1 MKSTLEE
8 LYYDSEELVERIGTS
23 EEYNKIND
31 EFCEVFEKLL
41 ETLNDEQKE
50 MLNNLCNLS
59 GGLESAMAVTRF
71 KAGFKLCM
79 RLIFDGISK

>member
-1 MKSTLEE
+1 MRSVLEE
-8 LYYDSEELVERIGTS
+8 LYYSSEGLLEKIGTS

-41 ETLNDEQKE
+41 ETLNDDQKE

-59 GGLESAMAVTRF
+59 GGLESEMAITHF
-71 KAGFKLCM
+71 KTGFKLCM
-79 RLIFDGISK
+79 RLVFEGINK